1 MHIPQMLV
9 SDVCIYLRCG
19 DTAMPKHTLYA
30 ANIRAVH
37 KQVGRKAVA
46 HRVRADVLGDS
57 SQPRVLR
64 DQSLYTALVESPV
77 VAARARCLSIAAVA

>member
-1 MHIPQMLV
+1 MLV

-30 ANIRAVH
+30 ANIRAIH
-37 KQVGRKAVA
+37 EQVGRKAMA
-46 HRVRADVLGDS
+46 HRVRTDALGDS
-57 SQPRVLR
+57 SQPRVLC
-64 DQSLYTALVESPV
+64 DHSLHAALVEPPV

>member
-9 SDVCIYLRCG
+9 SDMRIYLRCG

-37 KQVGRKAVA
+37 KQVGRKAMA
-46 HRVRADVLGDS
+46 HRVRTDALGDS
-57 SQPRVLR
+57 SQPRVLC
-64 DQSLYTALVESPV
+64 DHSLHAALVESPV
-77 VAARARCLSIAAVA
+77 VSARARRLSIAAVA